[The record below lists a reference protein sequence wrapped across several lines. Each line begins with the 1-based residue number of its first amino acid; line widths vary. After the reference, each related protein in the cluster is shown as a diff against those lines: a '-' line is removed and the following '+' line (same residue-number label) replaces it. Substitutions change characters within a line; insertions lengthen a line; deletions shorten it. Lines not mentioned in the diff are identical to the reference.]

1 MNKLPFSYFAQAL
14 PFGQVLLRSSA
25 SIAAA
30 SASDFISKLIVF
42 SYNSLVYPLPP
53 IAVYKLN
60 ISCNWLYSS

>member
-1 MNKLPFSYFAQAL
+1 
-14 PFGQVLLRSSA
+14 LLRSAA

-30 SASDFISKLIVF
+30 SASDFISKLIVL